1 MKKKG
6 VNIRKEKD
14 VREGFVPLAATC
26 NF

>member
-6 VNIRKEKD
+6 MNIRKEKD